1 MSDSLK
7 KSLKNRGVALAIYLA
22 IFAVYYIFQIY
33 GLSANCIFKKH
44 LKISCPACGLTRA
57 FKALFKLDIY
67 TAFKYNIL
75 SVPIAIILCIA
86 IFNLCFDIVTG
97 KNTFTQRLKHF
108 VSNYYIL
115 IILGIGISFVYNNVV
130 GI

>member
-7 KSLKNRGVALAIYLA
+7 KSLKNRGVALAICLA
-22 IFAVYYIFQIY
+22 IFAVYYVFQIY
-33 GLSANCIFKKH
+33 GLSANCIFKKY

-67 TAFKYNIL
+67 TAFRYNIL

-86 IFNLCFDIVTG
+86 ICNLCFDIVTG